1 MTREPGASR
10 ETNRLRTRSGT
21 GDSRNQ
27 LAAPTGGDVE
37 SSSTTALTET
47 AWNDLI
53 DLIKKGKCTPFI
65 GAGASGARLP
75 IGSKLARQWAREN
88 AYPLKDTSN
97 LTRVAQFLAIRR
109 FDMFPKEQVSQ
120 LFQKAGAPDF
130 SKSNE
135 PHAVLAD
142 LNLPIYITTNYDE
155 FMLLALKDRKRDP
168 RREFCRWNGYPDVI
182 KKESIFK
189 GGYVPSVAQPLVF
202 HLHGYHGVPQSMVLT
217 EDDYLDFLIALSER
231 QGRQALIPTPVRT
244 ALAGTALLFV
254 GYSLSDWTFRVLFRG
269 LRSPL
274 KASLGYP
281 SIAIQLPPDDVQ
293 RGRRNDAQEYLQ
305 NYFGKLQE
313 LRLAVY
319 WGDVGDFAT
328 ELRERWEAAN
338 G

>member
-1 MTREPGASR
+1 LTGENVKPSR
-10 ETNRLRTRSGT
+10 
-21 GDSRNQ
+21 
-27 LAAPTGGDVE
+27 A
-37 SSSTTALTET
+37 TALTET
-47 AWNDLI
+47 AWDDLI
-53 DLIKKGKCTPFI
+53 TLIKREKCTPFI
-65 GAGASGARLP
+65 GAGASGAQLP
-75 IGSKLARQWAREN
+75 IGSKLARQWAKEN
-88 AYPLKDTSN
+88 SYPLKDTSN
-97 LTRVAQFLAIRR
+97 LTRVAQFLSISR

-120 LFQKAGAPDF
+120 LFKNAGTPDF
-130 SKSNE
+130 SKPNE

-142 LNLPIYITTNYDE
+142 LPLPIYITTNYDE
-155 FMLLALKDRKRDP
+155 FMFMALKNRKRDP
-168 RREFCRWNGYPDVI
+168 RREFCRWNGYPDVM
-182 KKESIFK
+182 KKESVFK
-189 GGYVPSVAQPLVF
+189 GGYVPSPAQPLVF

-231 QGRQALIPTPVRT
+231 QGRQALIPTAVRT

-293 RGRRNDAQEYLQ
+293 RGKRQDAQEYLQ
-305 NYFGKLQE
+305 SYFGKLQE

-319 WGDVGDFAT
+319 WGDVADFTT